1 MGIADNFFALGG
13 HSLLAMRLISRIRAG
28 LDVEVPIRTL
38 FEAPTVAAL
47 AGRLD
52 DHAARRPALVA
63 RARPA
68 ELPLSHAQRRLWF
81 LHRLEEAS
89 ATASATYTIPVA
101 VRLTGPLDAPALEG
115 ALGDVVGRH
124 ESLRTIFPERDGVA
138 RQEVLGADAA
148 RPALIRARVT
158 ETALAA
164 ALADAAAVGFDIC
177 AELPVR
183 AHLFEVAASE
193 HVLLLLVHHIAADGW
208 SLGPLFADLAWA
220 YGARLRGEASALPP
234 LPVQYADYTLWQ
246 REVLGE
252 ESDAESAIS
261 RQLAYWRAAL
271 DGLAPAVDL
280 PSDRP
285 RRSVASHRGDVV
297 GVKLSAELHRGLV
310 GLARECGASLF
321 MVVQACLAGLLSRLG
336 AGDDIAIGSPIAGRS
351 DSALDGLV
359 GFFVNT
365 LVLRTD
371 TSGNPGLGELIGRV
385 RSRNLSAYSHADVPF
400 ERLVELLNPVR
411 SLSHHPLF
419 QVMLAFQTN
428 MAARFAV
435 NGIAASPED
444 VSTGTAKF
452 DLSVSLSEERGA
464 DGLPAGIVGGIEYA
478 TDLFD
483 AASIERLASRFV
495 RVLEAAVAHPERA
508 LSSVDILGADE
519 RATILGEWN
528 ATAHALPASTLPE
541 LFAAQVARSPD
552 AIAVIFE
559 EERLRYG
566 ELDRRANRLAHHLR
580 ARGVGPETVVGLC
593 LARSLDLIV
602 GLLGILKAGGAYLPL
617 DPDYPQARLAFMLE
631 DAGAEVLVTQDALLE
646 RLPAATAQRVPVI
659 VRLDADAPAIA
670 AAPQS
675 PPAVALDPANP
686 AYVIYTSGSTGTPK
700 GVVVEHANLVNK
712 LAALKSDFG
721 VDESFRS
728 AVFISCGFDAA
739 IEQMLLPLAGGGAA
753 IVLGEAVRETPA
765 QFWQAIVRHE
775 VSFVSCV
782 PSYLQ
787 SVLRD
792 VPEGLFLAHLALG
805 GEKLTTDLAREISGR
820 LGIGRLIHLYGP
832 TEATIDAVGFVADGT
847 QTGVSVP
854 IGHPLSNYR
863 VYVLDGYLQP
873 VPAGVAGEIY
883 IAGAGL
889 ARGYLGRAGLTA
901 ERFVAD
907 PYGAAGSRMY
917 RTGDLGRWRPDGVLE
932 FVGRADAQVKLR
944 GFRIEPGEIEAVLL
958 RHPGVAQAA
967 VIAREDVPGQKRLV
981 AYVVPRSEGEELAAG
996 ALRAH
1001 VGASLPDY
1009 MVPSGFVVL
1018 DRLPLTPNGKL
1029 DRRALPA
1036 PVLRGE
1042 GLWRAPRTPREEILC
1057 ALFAEVLGVA
1067 GVGIA
1072 DNFFALG
1079 GHSLL
1084 AMRLI
1089 SRIRAGLDVE
1099 VPIRTLFEAPTV
1111 AALAGRLGSDS
1122 RRSDFDVLLPIRS
1135 EGALRPLF
1143 CVHPAVGISWC
1154 YSRFIG
1160 NLPAGHPIYGL
1171 QARSLLQE
1179 AMAGETI
1186 EQMAKDYLAAV
1197 REVQPVGP
1205 YNLVGWSFG
1214 GLVAHAMAT
1223 ELQSKNENVSLL
1235 ALLDSYPIVLESL
1248 LNSGGYDECESEV
1261 SEKIAQDTVRRML
1274 ENLDSDAR
1282 RLAASAGHDYEAMTN
1297 ACRHNMTTLRT
1308 FSPARYEG
1316 DVMLFVAKETHA
1328 APPVGLWKPYVSG
1341 MVHVHELDC
1350 AHDSMMGPV
1359 PAAKIAAAL
1368 ARELE
1373 KQRANKQFVMQWRT
1387 K

>member
-1 MGIADNFFALGG
+1 PLTPNGKLDRRALPAPVLRGEGLWRAPRTPREEILCALFAEVLGVAGVGIADNFFALGG

-177 AELPVR
+177 AALPVR

-234 LPVQYADYTLWQ
+234 LSVQYADYTLWQ

-310 GLARECGASLF
+310 GLARGCGASLF

-552 AIAVIFE
+552 AV
-559 EERLRYG
+559 
-566 ELDRRANRLAHHLR
+566 
-580 ARGVGPETVVGLC
+580 
-593 LARSLDLIV
+593 
-602 GLLGILKAGGAYLPL
+602 
-617 DPDYPQARLAFMLE
+617 
-631 DAGAEVLVTQDALLE
+631 
-646 RLPAATAQRVPVI
+646 
-659 VRLDADAPAIA
+659 
-670 AAPQS
+670 
-675 PPAVALDPANP
+675 
-686 AYVIYTSGSTGTPK
+686 
-700 GVVVEHANLVNK
+700 
-712 LAALKSDFG
+712 
-721 VDESFRS
+721 
-728 AVFISCGFDAA
+728 
-739 IEQMLLPLAGGGAA
+739 
-753 IVLGEAVRETPA
+753 
-765 QFWQAIVRHE
+765 
-775 VSFVSCV
+775 
-782 PSYLQ
+782 
-787 SVLRD
+787 
-792 VPEGLFLAHLALG
+792 
-805 GEKLTTDLAREISGR
+805 
-820 LGIGRLIHLYGP
+820 
-832 TEATIDAVGFVADGT
+832 
-847 QTGVSVP
+847 
-854 IGHPLSNYR
+854 
-863 VYVLDGYLQP
+863 
-873 VPAGVAGEIY
+873 
-883 IAGAGL
+883 
-889 ARGYLGRAGLTA
+889 
-901 ERFVAD
+901 
-907 PYGAAGSRMY
+907 
-917 RTGDLGRWRPDGVLE
+917 
-932 FVGRADAQVKLR
+932 
-944 GFRIEPGEIEAVLL
+944 
-958 RHPGVAQAA
+958 
-967 VIAREDVPGQKRLV
+967 
-981 AYVVPRSEGEELAAG
+981 
-996 ALRAH
+996 
-1001 VGASLPDY
+1001 
-1009 MVPSGFVVL
+1009 
-1018 DRLPLTPNGKL
+1018 
-1029 DRRALPA
+1029 
-1036 PVLRGE
+1036 
-1042 GLWRAPRTPREEILC
+1042 
-1057 ALFAEVLGVA
+1057 
-1067 GVGIA
+1067 
-1072 DNFFALG
+1072 
-1079 GHSLL
+1079 
-1084 AMRLI
+1084 
-1089 SRIRAGLDVE
+1089 
-1099 VPIRTLFEAPTV
+1099 
-1111 AALAGRLGSDS
+1111 
-1122 RRSDFDVLLPIRS
+1122 
-1135 EGALRPLF
+1135 
-1143 CVHPAVGISWC
+1143 
-1154 YSRFIG
+1154 
-1160 NLPAGHPIYGL
+1160 
-1171 QARSLLQE
+1171 
-1179 AMAGETI
+1179 
-1186 EQMAKDYLAAV
+1186 
-1197 REVQPVGP
+1197 
-1205 YNLVGWSFG
+1205 
-1214 GLVAHAMAT
+1214 
-1223 ELQSKNENVSLL
+1223 
-1235 ALLDSYPIVLESL
+1235 
-1248 LNSGGYDECESEV
+1248 
-1261 SEKIAQDTVRRML
+1261 
-1274 ENLDSDAR
+1274 
-1282 RLAASAGHDYEAMTN
+1282 
-1297 ACRHNMTTLRT
+1297 
-1308 FSPARYEG
+1308 
-1316 DVMLFVAKETHA
+1316 
-1328 APPVGLWKPYVSG
+1328 
-1341 MVHVHELDC
+1341 
-1350 AHDSMMGPV
+1350 
-1359 PAAKIAAAL
+1359 
-1368 ARELE
+1368 
-1373 KQRANKQFVMQWRT
+1373 
-1387 K
+1387 

>member
-1 MGIADNFFALGG
+1 M
-13 HSLLAMRLISRIRAG
+13 
-28 LDVEVPIRTL
+28 
-38 FEAPTVAAL
+38 
-47 AGRLD
+47 
-52 DHAARRPALVA
+52 
-63 RARPA
+63 
-68 ELPLSHAQRRLWF
+68 
-81 LHRLEEAS
+81 
-89 ATASATYTIPVA
+89 
-101 VRLTGPLDAPALEG
+101 
-115 ALGDVVGRH
+115 VGRH

-234 LPVQYADYTLWQ
+234 LSVQYADYTLWQ

-310 GLARECGASLF
+310 GLARGCGASLF

-552 AIAVIFE
+552 AVAVIFE

-646 RLPAATAQRVPVI
+646 RLPAATAARVPVI

-967 VIAREDVPGQKRLV
+967 VIAREGNNRFT
-981 AYVVPRSEGEELAAG
+981 AYVVPRSEGEDLAAG

-1036 PVLRGE
+1036 PVLRGQGLRE
-1042 GLWRAPRTPREEILC
+1042 QPLWRAPRTPQEEILC
-1057 ALFAEVLGVA
+1057 ALFAEVLGVPE
-1067 GVGIA
+1067 VGIG
-1072 DNFFALG
+1072 DNFFELG

-1111 AALAGRLGSDS
+1111 AALADWVGQRQ
-1122 RRSDFDVLLPIRS
+1122 RRSPTLMPRGRPADMPLSYAQQRLWFLHRLEEASATASATYSIPVAVRLTGALEFS
-1135 EGALRPLF
+1135 ALEGALGDVVER
-1143 CVHPAVGISWC
+1143 H
-1154 YSRFIG
+1154 
-1160 NLPAGHPIYGL
+1160 
-1171 QARSLLQE
+1171 
-1179 AMAGETI
+1179 
-1186 EQMAKDYLAAV
+1186 
-1197 REVQPVGP
+1197 
-1205 YNLVGWSFG
+1205 
-1214 GLVAHAMAT
+1214 
-1223 ELQSKNENVSLL
+1223 
-1235 ALLDSYPIVLESL
+1235 ESL
-1248 LNSGGYDECESEV
+1248 RTIFPERDGVARQEV
-1261 SEKIAQDTVRRML
+1261 LGVAA
-1274 ENLDSDAR
+1274 AR
-1282 RLAASAGHDYEAMTN
+1282 PALIRTRVAEA
-1297 ACRHNMTTLRT
+1297 
-1308 FSPARYEG
+1308 
-1316 DVMLFVAKETHA
+1316 
-1328 APPVGLWKPYVSG
+1328 
-1341 MVHVHELDC
+1341 EL
-1350 AHDSMMGPV
+1350 
-1359 PAAKIAAAL
+1359 AAAL
-1368 ARELE
+1368 ADAAAVGFDICAELPVRAHLFEISRERARAAAAGSSYRGRRMVVGPVVCGPGGLLRGAAAWGCAGLGCAALAAAAGAVCRLHFVATGGPWRGE
-1373 KQRANKQFVMQWRT
+1373 RCGERDLAAACVLARGAGWVSACRRFAQRSAAAICCEPSRGCCWGEAVRGVAPWARWSGAGMWGEPVHGGAGVPCGSVEPAWGGG
-1387 K
+1387 